1 MRRPATTES
10 TRSRPYRSAPRKIT
24 ALSGP
29 ASSRTIWS
37 PRWPGFCL
45 VTEQSGWKARTHRL
59 VDLLFERPSSPNDRP
74 EYRGTRE
81 HALRLRRGQ
90 YAINRISSREYSCP
104 G

>member
-45 VTEQSGWKARTHRL
+45 VTEQSG
-59 VDLLFERPSSPNDRP
+59 
-74 EYRGTRE
+74 
-81 HALRLRRGQ
+81 
-90 YAINRISSREYSCP
+90 
-104 G
+104 